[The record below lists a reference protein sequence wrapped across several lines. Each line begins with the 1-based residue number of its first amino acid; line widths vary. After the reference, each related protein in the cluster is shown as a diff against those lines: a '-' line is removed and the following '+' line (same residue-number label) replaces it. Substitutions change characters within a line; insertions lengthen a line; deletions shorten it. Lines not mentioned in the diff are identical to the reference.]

1 MRRVVSLAVICPA
14 GAWVRAGAEGK
25 WLSGVRMD
33 SSGRLQLIRPGI
45 SYASEDA
52 KLRWRV
58 PARVSKKIIHEFGS
72 GGQCESCVVQTE
84 TCLQDCD
91 SDVEHTQLCAVNH
104 YNRNIMG
111 CCLSA
116 S

>member
-72 GGQCESCVVQTE
+72 GGQGSQWGRVVLLRFWARFPSSQAGY
-84 TCLQDCD
+84 
-91 SDVEHTQLCAVNH
+91 S
-104 YNRNIMG
+104 
-111 CCLSA
+111 
-116 S
+116 